1 MRAGSSPRLARSPP
15 GAARAAE
22 SARRMALASRRSS
35 VAVVGP
41 AAGVPP
47 EPRGVPEIL
56 SSPPA
61 RPVGSPLAGRA
72 GGDDATRARSFPAT
86 LATCRSPRLFRAPP
100 SSSSRA
106 PALAYGRPAARSAG
120 ASLAPVVRR
129 GPIPRRQRQSSAR
142 PPRRVAR
149 DDRRSPP
156 TPAARG
162 SSDLP
167 DADARAPDPAV
178 RVSNRSLSPGRPC
191 LYTAPRHYVWPGS
204 DGKGQPS
211 RGSSKEPEIPG
222 SIPGRGS
229 FPKKFP
235 DSIAEMSV
243 FSSSPRE
250 TRYSFA

>member
-167 DADARAPDPAV
+167 DADARAPDPALPPI
-178 RVSNRSLSPGRPC
+178 RPGIQPLPITRAAMSLHGAPPLC
-191 LYTAPRHYVWPGS
+191 LAR
-204 DGKGQPS
+204 
-211 RGSSKEPEIPG
+211 
-222 SIPGRGS
+222 
-229 FPKKFP
+229 
-235 DSIAEMSV
+235 
-243 FSSSPRE
+243 
-250 TRYSFA
+250 